1 VTKGDE
7 AVERTADKLG
17 EAARRV
23 SARGGLAAK
32 LAQPLHEDSVFL
44 RKLKPSLVLARLRGE
59 PAPEPAAPAAPS
71 GPQLGARRPGGPNP
85 LVLVAA
91 AFAAGVLMAKLIEWR
106 SHAHPRD

>member
-1 VTKGDE
+1 MTTGDE

-17 EAARRV
+17 QVAQRAA
-23 SARGGLAAK
+23 ARGGLAAK

-59 PAPEPAAPAAPS
+59 PTREPAAPAAPS
-71 GPQLGARRPGGPNP
+71 GPQLRPRRPGGPNP
-85 LVLVAA
+85 IVIVAA
-91 AFAAGVLMAKLIEWR
+91 AFAVGVVLAKLIEWR